1 MKKKNKKQAKSKVKT
16 HFSLTTSIEADI
28 LRNKVKAMSR
38 MMKMFKT
45 LREENESVVQLK
57 GICPD
62 GKVPKGLLLEGKKA
76 IENELVDRSKVF
88 TNAKKLDQMNEA
100 MPTSFGGGDLG
111 GAPPGGL
118 STLTQ

>member
-1 MKKKNKKQAKSKVKT
+1 
-16 HFSLTTSIEADI
+16 
-28 LRNKVKAMSR
+28 
-38 MMKMFKT
+38 MKMFKT

>member
-1 MKKKNKKQAKSKVKT
+1 
-16 HFSLTTSIEADI
+16 
-28 LRNKVKAMSR
+28 MSR

-76 IENELVDRSKVF
+76 IENELVDRKGVF
-88 TNAKKLDQMNEA
+88 SNAKVLDRMNEA
-100 MPTSFGGGDLG
+100 MPLHGKSSESTGSS
-111 GAPPGGL
+111 ANL
-118 STLTQ
+118 SV

>member
-1 MKKKNKKQAKSKVKT
+1 MFINQI
-16 HFSLTTSIEADI
+16 LLEAEL

-62 GKVPKGLLLEGKKA
+62 GKVPKGLLLEGKRA
-76 IENELVDRSKVF
+76 IENELVDRQGVF
-88 TNAKKLDQMNEA
+88 SNAKVLDRMNEA
-100 MPTSFGGGDLG
+100 MPSLPQASSGHTNGS
-111 GAPPGGL
+111 A
-118 STLTQ
+118 SYY

>member
-1 MKKKNKKQAKSKVKT
+1 MC
-16 HFSLTTSIEADI
+16 LLIEAEL

-57 GICPD
+57 GICTD

-88 TNAKKLDQMNEA
+88 TNAKKLDAMNEA
-100 MPTSFGGGDLG
+100 MPHS
-111 GAPPGGL
+111 PGNL
-118 STLTQ
+118 STHSNSPYLESRE